1 MLTSFGP
8 HGVVI
13 IPQRPFF
20 TDGTL
25 REQVSRV
32 NIRLSEWL
40 DFLRAPELHYTQYIV
55 LGALLGL
62 LIKSALREGNCCLSL
77 APLCL

>member
-25 REQVSRV
+25 REQVSHV
-32 NIRLSEWL
+32 SIRLSEWL
-40 DFLRAPELHYTQYIV
+40 DFLHAPELLY
-55 LGALLGL
+55 
-62 LIKSALREGNCCLSL
+62 SL
-77 APLCL
+77 YSMHSFRNPAWFTY